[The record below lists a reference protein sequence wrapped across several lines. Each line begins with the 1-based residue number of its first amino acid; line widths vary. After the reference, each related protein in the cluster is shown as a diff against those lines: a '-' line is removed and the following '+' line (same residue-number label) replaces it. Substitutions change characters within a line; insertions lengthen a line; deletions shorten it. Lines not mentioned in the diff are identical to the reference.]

1 MTEFA
6 LSPSTKW
13 DATSSPYRS
22 PRVMLEAGE
31 LAAYRVR
38 GNGTMRHVSL
48 YPVHSTERETAEF
61 ISDRIDV
68 DGASVQAVARELH
81 VSTATVRRYLEG
93 LELTEEIEADEWED
107 LYFDSQGLP
116 VFTLP
121 FGEEEEAAED
131 EAVAPNPR
139 RTRTMRKCVDCGT
152 TLYTRNRADKVH
164 GALGYE
170 DMCAKCYDEAGWENT
185 HSDQGHSMTNRDAE
199 CPVCAK
205 LPTVSEVCN
214 CAADALGNNWH
225 TPGCPLAPTISIDAP
240 GAHNEDEPSGTTAE
254 ELPAVLTKSLE
265 RTVAAGN
272 ARLANQRPTLHLCV
286 DSACAV
292 HAGGTQPCKAQGA
305 EATDA
310 EKNAALLRP
319 IPRRTRSHG

>member
-185 HSDQGHSMTNRDAE
+185 HSDQGHSATNRDAD

-205 LPTVSEVCN
+205 LPTVSE
-214 CAADALGNNWH
+214 DAL
-225 TPGCPLAPTISIDAP
+225 

-254 ELPAVLTKSLE
+254 ELPAALAKSLE

-319 IPRRTRSHG
+319 ILRRTRSHG